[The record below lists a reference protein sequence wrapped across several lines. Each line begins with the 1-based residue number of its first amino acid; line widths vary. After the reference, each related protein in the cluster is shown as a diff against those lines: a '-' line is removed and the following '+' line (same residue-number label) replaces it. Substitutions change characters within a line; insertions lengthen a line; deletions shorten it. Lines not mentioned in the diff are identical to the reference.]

1 MLNKK
6 PKKTTK
12 QPELLDSNISSEAL
26 VKLNKNSYLK
36 RTIVIVVMAVI
47 FLATIFTGIY
57 LLNNKNNKA
66 ADTKKTLQSSEN
78 SNNAIIIATSG
89 DIEGATTLAKYNVAN
104 ATDFKQKVLAYN
116 ALANVYLYAKNYSE
130 ATSSANNA
138 IKLTNNAQSWV
149 IIGQINEDQ
158 KNYTGAADAYQKAV
172 DLSVESKEDARG
184 DYNTYMAKL
193 NKVKELQ

>member
-6 PKKTTK
+6 PKKITK
-12 QPELLDSNISSEAL
+12 QPVQSDSSSSSEAG

-36 RTIVIVVMAVI
+36 RNIVIVIMAVI
-47 FLATIFTGIY
+47 FLTTICLGIY
-57 LLNNKNNKA
+57 FLNNKNNKA
-66 ADTKKTLQSSEN
+66 SEAQKTLQSSEN
-78 SNNAIIIATSG
+78 SNNALIIATSG
-89 DIEGATTLAKYNVAN
+89 DTEGAIALAKYNVAN

-158 KNYTGAADAYQKAV
+158 KNYKGAIDAYQKAV
-172 DLSVESKEDARG
+172 DLSVESKDDARG